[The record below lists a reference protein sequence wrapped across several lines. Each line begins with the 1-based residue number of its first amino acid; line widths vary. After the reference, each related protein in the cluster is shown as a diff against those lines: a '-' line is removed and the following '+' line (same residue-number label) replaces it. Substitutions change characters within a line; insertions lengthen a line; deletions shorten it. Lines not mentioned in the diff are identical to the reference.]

1 MFILGIIV
9 GWILGAWRSPR
20 AARRQMV
27 VWTLVICW
35 FIEQPPL
42 YSTLFTFR
50 IPFFLQPEIISE
62 YLYPITT
69 IIFNGHWVV
78 IVVKFENGLTWLT
91 YLDNQITL
99 MFEGKEIFPAKI
111 IKSDKSRSIIITL
124 IYIRIK
130 QVLRARKIW
139 NLCELP
145 KLDLQSVLPKGI

>member
-9 GWILGAWRSPR
+9 GWIVGAWRSPR
-20 AARRQMV
+20 TSRRQMV

-35 FIEQPPL
+35 FIEQPPF

-50 IPFFLQPEIISE
+50 IPFFLQQEIISE

-99 MFEGKEIFPAKI
+99 MFEGKEILFKLKPHKI
-111 IKSDKSRSIIITL
+111 QKKSKSIIITL

-130 QVLRARKIW
+130 KVLRERKIW

-145 KLDLQSVLPKGI
+145 